1 MKKILSI
8 LVVLTM
14 VLSALVLSGCGAKA
28 EEVKLGLGVSASVS
42 ATDATADKDGQGQA
56 TFTVAAVLVDGEGK
70 VVKAVIDCADNK
82 VGFTAEGKAVSNDT
96 FTTKYEAGTN
106 YNMVAYGGAKL
117 EWFEQADVF
126 CNVIVGKTASEIKAL
141 VAADAKGTE
150 EVLNA
155 GCTIY
160 VSDFVKAVEKAI
172 ANATVAGATAEDTLK
187 LGVATAQTIADATE
201 DKNGSN
207 KVATNFF
214 AAAVDAEGKV
224 VAASTD
230 CAEVTFTFDVKG
242 VSTFDASQE
251 VLTKKEKGTN
261 YNMVAY
267 GGAKLEWFEQVAI
280 FDAACVGKTVAEIEG
295 MMLDTNYGGEE
306 LQTAGC
312 TILVDGFMKAVSK
325 IG

>member
-28 EEVKLGLGVSASVS
+28 EEVKLGLGVSSSVS
-42 ATDATADKDGQGQA
+42 ATDATEDKAGQGQA
-56 TFTVAAVLVDGEGK
+56 TFTVAAVFVDGDGK

-82 VGFTAEGKAVSNDT
+82 VGYTADGKAVSNET

-126 CNVIVGKTASEIKAL
+126 CNLITGKTASEIEAL

-160 VSDFVKAVEKAI
+160 VSDFVKAVVKAI
-172 ANATVAGATAEDTLK
+172 ENATVTGATADDALK
-187 LGVATAQTIADATE
+187 LGVATTQTVADATE

-242 VSTFDASQE
+242 VSTFDAAKE
-251 VLTKKEKGTN
+251 VLTKKETGTN

-267 GGAKLEWFEQVAI
+267 GGAKLEWFEQAAA
-280 FDAACVGKTVAEIEG
+280 FDATCVGKTVAEIKG
-295 MMLDTNYGGEE
+295 LMLDTNYGGEE

-312 TILVDGFMKAVSK
+312 TILVDGFIKAVSK